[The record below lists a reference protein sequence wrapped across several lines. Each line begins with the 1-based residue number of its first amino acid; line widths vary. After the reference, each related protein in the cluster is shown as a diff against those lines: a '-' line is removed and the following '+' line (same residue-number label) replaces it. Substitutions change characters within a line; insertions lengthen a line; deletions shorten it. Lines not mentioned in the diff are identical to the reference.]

1 MSNGDKA
8 ISPEPAGIDVAEAV
22 ADIYSHLPAWQRQQ
36 LTHTI
41 RREFREKAAEH
52 KTGRLSRTIEAVAE
66 ISPELA
72 SKIKSL
78 PTPAQQEKGLD
89 VLAAMVELVSAL
101 TKMYNAPPD
110 PQTITRIVVNIE
122 GPDVEAIIVPL
133 SPHEEHRGGE

>member
-1 MSNGDKA
+1 MSNGDQA
-8 ISPEPAGIDVAEAV
+8 ISPEPARIDVAEAV
-22 ADIYSHLPAWQRQQ
+22 AHIYSQLPAWQRQQ

-41 RREFREKAAEH
+41 RRDREKAAEY
-52 KTGRLSRTIEAVAE
+52 KTGRLSRTIDAVAE

-72 SKIKSL
+72 SKITSL
-78 PTPAQQEKGLD
+78 PTAQQEKGLD

-133 SPHEEHRGGE
+133 SPHEEHRDTQ

>member
-1 MSNGDKA
+1 MSSGDKA
-8 ISPEPAGIDVAEAV
+8 ISPEPARIDVAEAV
-22 ADIYSHLPAWQRQQ
+22 AEIYSHLPAWQRQQ

-41 RREFREKAAEH
+41 RRDRENAAEH

-89 VLAAMVELVSAL
+89 VLAAMIELVSAL

-133 SPHEEHRGGE
+133 SPHEEHRDTQ